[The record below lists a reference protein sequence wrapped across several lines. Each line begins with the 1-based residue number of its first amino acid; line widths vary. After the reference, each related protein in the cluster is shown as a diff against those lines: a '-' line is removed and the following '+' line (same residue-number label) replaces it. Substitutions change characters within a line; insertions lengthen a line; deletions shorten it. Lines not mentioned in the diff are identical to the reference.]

1 MIFDNKLFTFFYFE
15 IKIFR
20 PYDFV
25 LCIFSTH
32 YAYAR
37 APYSGP
43 TWNSEKDKHKSLG
56 SIAELTI
63 GQRFPVTLQVTEM
76 SIFFTD
82 FIFERY
88 IWTFFRVVKIN
99 WEEKSRYSKR
109 QKRSIDIAASMK
121 SNALSF
127 FLHVPIN
134 IRLLLWYLFLLE
146 ISI

>member
-63 GQRFPVTLQVTEM
+63 GQRFAVALQVTEM

-88 IWTFFRVVKIN
+88 I
-99 WEEKSRYSKR
+99 
-109 QKRSIDIAASMK
+109 
-121 SNALSF
+121 
-127 FLHVPIN
+127 
-134 IRLLLWYLFLLE
+134 
-146 ISI
+146 

>member
-63 GQRFPVTLQVTEM
+63 GQRFAVTLQSRQNQLRREEQ
-76 SIFFTD
+76 IFQAP
-82 FIFERY
+82 
-88 IWTFFRVVKIN
+88 K
-99 WEEKSRYSKR
+99 EEY
-109 QKRSIDIAASMK
+109 
-121 SNALSF
+121 
-127 FLHVPIN
+127 
-134 IRLLLWYLFLLE
+134 
-146 ISI
+146 